1 MGTLGVMFKV
11 SFSICPSTTTPAES
25 SPLPQGFEA
34 MSWERPG
41 PAPLTTEHHPET
53 LQRQTQLLLQNQLLR
68 DFRDS
73 SAPSPSEEKKSAC

>member
-41 PAPLTTEHHPET
+41 PAPLTTEHHPENPT
-53 LQRQTQLLLQNQLLR
+53 ETN
-68 DFRDS
+68 
-73 SAPSPSEEKKSAC
+73 SAFAAEPAAA